1 MNAPE
6 LPDREDVLRFL
17 DLEIQERSRLHW
29 LMHVLDEDSA
39 DLLKSPLRREE
50 SDC

>member
-39 DLLKSPLRREE
+39 DLLESPLRREE